1 MVTNRSPSG
10 GDACPT
16 LSLPQ
21 HRGFPSASKA
31 QTCHLPLLSVLPV
44 GVVGVGV
51 GVGVGVVVGVGVRV
65 GVSVGVGVGVGMG
78 VGVVGVG
85 VGLGEGVGVRVAVG
99 VGAGVGVGVAV
110 AAGVGMGVGVIS
122 GVAAGAGVGG
132 DAGIGVCPVAQAAPM
147 VRRESRSRM
156 TTCFILPSMGLQSPP
171 APGPLPRRSRHPKVS
186 PVLHIPCHE
195 VDGMRSEQRVEVAIL
210 PVTGRAKQGEAL
222 RGIRPALRPRIDV
235 VYLQHVWVKGIARPA
250 ALVRGTSIRQQASIP
265 GPQRV
270 PPMCPT
276 RGGAQY
282 QCRRLTSVG
291 LAKRRDHVVH
301 LGVGVGWKLL
311 VDR

>member
-1 MVTNRSPSG
+1 MPLAAAERT
-10 GDACPT
+10 ACWRRRCGRR
-16 LSLPQ
+16 
-21 HRGFPSASKA
+21 RG
-31 QTCHLPLLSVLPV
+31 
-44 GVVGVGV
+44 
-51 GVGVGVVVGVGVRV
+51 RRR
-65 GVSVGVGVGVGMG
+65 VGVGVGVGMG

-195 VDGMRSEQRVEVAIL
+195 VDGMQSEQRVEVAIL

-265 GPQRV
+265 APQRV

-276 RGGAQY
+276 HGGTQY

-311 VDR
+311 VDLYACISDQGRG